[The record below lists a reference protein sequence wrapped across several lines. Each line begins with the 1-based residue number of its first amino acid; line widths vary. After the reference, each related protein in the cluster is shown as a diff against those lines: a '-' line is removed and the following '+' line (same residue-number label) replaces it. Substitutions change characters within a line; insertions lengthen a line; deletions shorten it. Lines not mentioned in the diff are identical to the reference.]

1 MNIEKISRGET
12 VELKLTGWLD
22 TMNAPV
28 LEEEVNALDSSVTSL
43 IVDCAN
49 LEYVSSAGLRLL
61 VAVYKKMNGNMTLQ
75 NVSEDIL
82 SIIRMT
88 GLERLLK

>member
-22 TMNAPV
+22 TMNAPA
-28 LEEEVNALDSSVTSL
+28 LEEEVNALDSSVSAL
-43 IVDCAN
+43 VVDCTY